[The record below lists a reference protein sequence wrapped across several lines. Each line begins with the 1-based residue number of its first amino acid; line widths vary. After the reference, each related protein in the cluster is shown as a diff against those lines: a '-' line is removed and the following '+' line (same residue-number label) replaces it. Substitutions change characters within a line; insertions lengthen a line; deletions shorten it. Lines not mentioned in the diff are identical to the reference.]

1 MTYEEAIAEFF
12 KTAGIKLP
20 KWQEDLL
27 DQIYKL
33 EQENPK
39 KIIEIIRGG
48 RGSRVCDY
56 IFIARA
62 IEDFRKNE
70 VKQKMTYEQA
80 HKILEELLR
89 AMTYHRL
96 LFSGDMLKAIGAAV
110 EAVEYRI
117 PKRPKKSVLYS
128 VLKYSEIE
136 GYTCLCPTC
145 GEKVHFGERCQNC
158 GQTLDWSDEDTR
170 KDGRSFDRMY
180 FDELKPKE
188 SENADK

>member
-1 MTYEEAIAEFF
+1 MTYEEAKAEFL
-12 KTAGIKLP
+12 KIMEIKLP
-20 KWQEDLL
+20 KWQEDIIDYLH
-27 DQIYKL
+27 
-33 EQENPK
+33 ENPK
-39 KIIEIIRGG
+39 KIIEITRRSGVN
-48 RGSRVCDY
+48 RYNDL
-56 IFIARA
+56 IFLTIA

-80 HKILEELLR
+80 HKTLEELLR
-89 AMTYHRL
+89 AMTYNRL
-96 LFSGDMLKAIGAAV
+96 IFSGDMLKAIGAAV

-117 PKRPKKSVLYS
+117 PKRPKKPVLYS
-128 VLKYSEIE
+128 GLKYSEIE

-145 GEKVHFGERCQNC
+145 GEKVHFGERCQKC
-158 GQTLDWSDEDTR
+158 GQTLDWNNEDTR